1 MCKTKNQS
9 TNKITATKIGL
20 ISLYLDKQRIRIA
33 MQIGEIVEEAI
44 DGNPDLFY
52 GIADLSGELSADFNG
67 YHYAIVLGRKLDNR
81 GE

>member
-1 MCKTKNQS
+1 
-9 TNKITATKIGL
+9 
-20 ISLYLDKQRIRIA
+20 
-33 MQIGEIVEEAI
+33 MQIGEMVEEAI